1 MIDIESTIFNTI
13 ATVLRNEYGKDNIY
27 VAGEQV
33 DTPAKFPAVT
43 IIEED
48 NSVVANRRTAD
59 SVENA
64 ANLMYEVNVYS
75 NLTKGKKSQSKEI
88 MSLIDEEFAKL
99 GFKRTMRTPVDN
111 LQDTTIFRYV
121 ARYTGRVI
129 PESYDEL
136 TETTTYRIYDN

>member
-1 MIDIESTIFNTI
+1 MIDIESSVFDRI
-13 ATVLRNEYGKDNIY
+13 AKVLRAQFTGIF
-27 VAGEQV
+27 VAGEQ
-33 DTPAKFPAVT
+33 TASPASFPAVT
-43 IIEED
+43 IVEQD
-48 NSVVANRRTAD
+48 NSIVEAMRTAN

-64 ANLMYEVNVYS
+64 ADLMYEVNVYS

-121 ARYTGRVI
+121 ARYTGRAV
-129 PESYDEL
+129 PESYDKL
-136 TETTTYRIYDN
+136 TDTTTYRIYDN